1 MPLDSIEKTVEY
13 FKTNNVDFIHS
24 NSINFWSNREEHW
37 VPYKHK
43 LYKNIS
49 NTIPTLKNMVEVNRI
64 HGGTVVYKKEC
75 FKDRLFDETLW
86 TAEEWEFNMW
96 LLKNNYKLG
105 YLDAF
110 TYRYRRHDNQ
120 KSLGKKANQV
130 ERNKVFKIIRQKYG
144 FN

>member
-1 MPLDSIEKTVEY
+1 LDSIEKTVEY
-13 FKTNNVDFIHS
+13 FKNNDADFIHS
-24 NSINFWSNREEHW
+24 NAINFWPTKDELW
-37 VPYKHK
+37 IPYKHK
-43 LYKNIS
+43 LYNDVEGK
-49 NTIPTLKNMVEVNRI
+49 IPTLQDMVEVNRI

-75 FKDRLFDETLW
+75 FKNRLFDETLW

-96 LLKNNYKLG
+96 LLNNNYKLG

-110 TYRYRRHDNQ
+110 TYKYRRHDNQ